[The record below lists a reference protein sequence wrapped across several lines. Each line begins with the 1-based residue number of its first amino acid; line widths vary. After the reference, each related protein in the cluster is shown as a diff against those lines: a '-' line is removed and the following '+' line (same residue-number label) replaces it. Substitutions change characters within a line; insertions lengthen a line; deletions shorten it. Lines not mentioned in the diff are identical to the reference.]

1 MNDQRRQQIHNNLT
15 FKATDELLEIWQSG
29 DASEWEAGV
38 FDIIQIILQERL
50 GALPP
55 QSLETQALRLLRE
68 ADSLMEAGNDEQ
80 AIRQC
85 ESALRI
91 HPEFALAHHTMGR
104 IYEEMGQPEQA
115 LIHFQKAIQLD
126 YDFKDAWKN
135 LLRVEA
141 RVKKQFEGSP
151 AKQQLDLAL
160 DDAREGEYDR
170 ARQAIEAAKASL
182 PGVAAAHNYHGLILQ
197 SMGQL
202 DAAIDAYSHAI
213 LLNPRFSPARENLA
227 QSRAQWEEEQYHLF
241 STTALTEEQE
251 ASLASEEYLNADVV
265 ESEEPLPG
273 WYYLDEKAC
282 VITGW
287 PGHRT
292 GSGRSGYDPLESD
305 FELAH
310 MQGLIFRK
318 LIERKFRTRHP
329 VYLLFMA
336 VMGAIFISPLLG
348 VVELFEGNLYALLVV
363 LMYSP
368 YWAAGIA
375 LLVNVVLSLL
385 VINSKEPDDASVFF

>member
-1 MNDQRRQQIHNNLT
+1 MQDQHRQQIHYNLSL
-15 FKATDELLEIWQSG
+15 KATDELLEIWQSG

-38 FDIIQIILQERL
+38 FDIIAEILQERL

-55 QSLETQALRLLRE
+55 QSLETQSLRLLRE

-85 ESALRI
+85 ESALHI
-91 HPEFALAHHTMGR
+91 HPEFALTHNTIGK
-104 IYEEMGQPEQA
+104 IYEKMERPEQA

-160 DDAREGEYDR
+160 DHAHKGEFEN
-170 ARQAIEAAKASL
+170 AWQEIEAAKASL
-182 PGVAAAHNYHGLILQ
+182 PGIAAAHNYLGMILQ

-202 DAAIDAYSHAI
+202 EAAIDTYSHAI

-227 QSRAQWEEEQYHLF
+227 QARAQWEAEQYHLF

-251 ASLASEEYLNADVV
+251 ASLVSEEYLNAEVV
-265 ESEEPLPG
+265 DTEGPLPG
-273 WYYLDEKAC
+273 WYYRDEKAYL
-282 VITGW
+282 ITGW

-318 LIERKFRTRHP
+318 LIERKFRTCHP

-336 VMGAIFISPLLG
+336 LMGAIFISPLLG
-348 VVELFEGNLYALLVV
+348 VVELFQGNLYVLPVV
-363 LMYSP
+363 LGYSP
-368 YWAAGIA
+368 YWATGIL

-385 VINSKEPDDASVFF
+385 HVESGDIETGSLFF

>member
-1 MNDQRRQQIHNNLT
+1 MNEQRRQQIQNNLT

-38 FDIIQIILQERL
+38 FDIIAEILQERL

-68 ADSLMEAGNDEQ
+68 AGSLMEAGSDEQ

-85 ESALRI
+85 ESALHI
-91 HPEFALAHHTMGR
+91 HPEFALTHHTMGK
-104 IYEEMGQPEQA
+104 IYENMGQPEQA

-135 LLRVEA
+135 LLRVETQ
-141 RVKKQFEGSP
+141 VQKQFESSLT
-151 AKQQLDLAL
+151 KKQLDLAL
-160 DDAREGEYDR
+160 DDAREGEFDK
-170 ARQAIEAAKASL
+170 AWQEIEAAKASL
-182 PGVAAAHNYHGLILQ
+182 PGIAAAHNYLGLVLQ

-202 DAAIDAYSHAI
+202 DAAIDAYASAI

-227 QSRAQWEEEQYHLF
+227 QARAHWEEEQYHLF
-241 STTALTEEQE
+241 STIALTDEQE
-251 ASLASEEYLNADVV
+251 ASLASEEYLNAEVV

-282 VITGW
+282 LITGW

-292 GSGRSGYDPLESD
+292 GSGRSGYDPLKSD

-348 VVELFEGNLYALLVV
+348 VVELFRGNLYV
-363 LMYSP
+363 LPVILGYSP

-375 LLVNVVLSLL
+375 LLLNVVLSLL
-385 VINSKEPDDASVFF
+385 HVEDGNFEAGSLFF